1 MKGGH
6 LKCRRRAHSGF
17 GPGADEAASDEGRP
31 GGRAEATGC
40 QLGEDLVHE
49 PAALCRSSDGVA
61 IRKQTGWLTAHA
73 GTIAADAGQTV
84 TGVTIPAAVS
94 RKMGIV
100 AVVSSADR
108 YDLVVIGGG
117 SAGLTAAGFAA
128 RIRARVLIA
137 TEEVG
142 GDCTWT
148 GCIPSKTLIRIAG
161 LAHDQVQAGSSGI
174 VPGEV
179 RVDFPRVMAGV
190 RAVIARVYSY
200 ETPEVLA
207 KQRIEVAIGRVR
219 FLNADA
225 IQVGERRIAAKHFI
239 ICTGAEPAIPPIPG
253 LGSITYLT
261 YESIFDLNRLPEKL
275 IVIGAGPTG
284 VELAQAFARLGSNV
298 TVIDQRSLPLP
309 DADPEGATAI
319 QRSVESEGVN
329 FQMSAVVTGV
339 AANGVGVAVDIGAS
353 QLRADA
359 LLVATGR
366 RPRTAALDLE
376 RAGVEVHDGAI
387 RVDQNLRTSNPH
399 VFAAGDVTGGFQ
411 FTHYAGWQGYVAARN
426 ALLPGVQEGVRSSV
440 PWAVFTDPE
449 LAQAGLSEPEARRQ
463 FGNIKVHRLSLERV
477 DRAQTEGATH
487 GFLKLVSR
495 ADGGLVGATAVSP
508 SAGETIN
515 ELSVAIDRG
524 LTVSD
529 LASTIHV
536 YPTFGFA
543 VQQLAA
549 QAAFEA
555 ATSGTKGR
563 VTRALRHLS

>member
-1 MKGGH
+1 
-6 LKCRRRAHSGF
+6 
-17 GPGADEAASDEGRP
+17 
-31 GGRAEATGC
+31 
-40 QLGEDLVHE
+40 
-49 PAALCRSSDGVA
+49 
-61 IRKQTGWLTAHA
+61 
-73 GTIAADAGQTV
+73 
-84 TGVTIPAAVS
+84 
-94 RKMGIV
+94 V

-128 RIRARVLIA
+128 RVGARVLIA

-148 GCIPSKTLIRIAG
+148 GCIPSKALIRIARR
-161 LAHDQVQAGSSGI
+161 AHDQLHAVSNGI

-179 RVDFPRVMAGV
+179 RVDFPRLMAEV
-190 RAVIARVYSY
+190 HAVIARVYSY

-207 KQRIEVAIGRVR
+207 KQGIEVAIGPVR
-219 FLNADA
+219 FLDGTT
-225 IQVGERRIAAKHFI
+225 IQVGERRISAKHFI
-239 ICTGAEPAIPPIPG
+239 ICTGAGPAIPPIPG
-253 LGSITYLT
+253 LGSVTYLT
-261 YESIFDLNRLPEKL
+261 YESIFDLDRLPEKL

-298 TVIDQRSLPLP
+298 TVIDQRSSALP
-309 DADPEGATAI
+309 DADPEAAASI
-319 QRSVESEGVN
+319 QRRLESEGVK

-339 AANGVGVAVDIGAS
+339 ASSGVHVAVDVGAS
-353 QLRADA
+353 QLEADA

-376 RAGVEVHDGAI
+376 HAGVEVYEGAI
-387 RVDQNLRTSNPH
+387 RVDKHLRTSNPH

-426 ALLPGVQEGVRSSV
+426 ALLPGAQEGVRSGV

-463 FGNIKVHRLSLERV
+463 FGNIKVHRLPLERV
-477 DRAQTEGATH
+477 DRAQTEGATD

-508 SAGETIN
+508 TAGETIN

-549 QAAFEA
+549 EAAFEA
-555 ATSGTKGR
+555 ATSGTRGR

>member
-1 MKGGH
+1 M
-6 LKCRRRAHSGF
+6 
-17 GPGADEAASDEGRP
+17 
-31 GGRAEATGC
+31 AE
-40 QLGEDLVHE
+40 
-49 PAALCRSSDGVA
+49 
-61 IRKQTGWLTAHA
+61 
-73 GTIAADAGQTV
+73 
-84 TGVTIPAAVS
+84 
-94 RKMGIV
+94 
-100 AVVSSADR
+100 
-108 YDLVVIGGG
+108 
-117 SAGLTAAGFAA
+117 
-128 RIRARVLIA
+128 
-137 TEEVG
+137 
-142 GDCTWT
+142 
-148 GCIPSKTLIRIAG
+148 
-161 LAHDQVQAGSSGI
+161 
-174 VPGEV
+174 
-179 RVDFPRVMAGV
+179 V

-207 KQRIEVAIGRVR
+207 KQGIEVAIGPVR

-225 IQVGERRIAAKHFI
+225 IQVGERRIGAKHFV
-239 ICTGAEPAIPPIPG
+239 ICTGAEPAVPPIPG
-253 LGSITYLT
+253 LASVTYLT
-261 YESIFDLNRLPEKL
+261 YESIFDLNRLPAKL

-298 TVIDQRSLPLP
+298 TVVDQRSSALP
-309 DADPEGATAI
+309 DADPEAAATI
-319 QRSVESEGVN
+319 QRRLESEGVK

-339 AANGVGVAVDIGAS
+339 AAHGAHVAVDVSAS
-353 QLRADA
+353 QLEADT

-376 RAGVEVHDGAI
+376 RAGVEVNEGAI
-387 RVDQNLRTSNPH
+387 RVDKHLRTSNPH

-426 ALLPGVQEGVRSSV
+426 AVLPGAEEGVRSSV

-449 LAQAGLSEPEARRQ
+449 LAQAGLSELEARRQ
-463 FGNIKVHRLSLERV
+463 FGSIKVHRLPLERV
-477 DRAQTEGATH
+477 DRAQTEAATD

-495 ADGGLVGATAVSP
+495 ADGVLVGATAVSP
-508 SAGETIN
+508 AAGETMN

-524 LTVSD
+524 LTLSD

-549 QAAFEA
+549 EAAFEA